1 MRRRTLLK
9 AALTVAAWLKVP
21 GARAWAQEVTFPGA
35 RRDTL
40 DQVAQAVLPA
50 SLGRDGLAAATDEFV
65 QWVRDYRAGAAMSP
79 GYGNPRVRFK
89 APSPAPRYQ
98 AQLEDL
104 ATSRFARADLA
115 ERRRVLAAAF
125 ADAEVQDL
133 TGVPDGKH
141 VGADLMSL
149 WFASPAANDQAFQAQ
164 VGKDTCRRIEDSGAR
179 PAPLAPHAGAGR

>member
-21 GARAWAQEVTFPGA
+21 GVRAWAQEVTFPGT

-40 DQVAQAVLPA
+40 DQVAETVMPA
-50 SLGRDGLAAATDEFV
+50 SLGKAGIAAATDDFV
-65 QWVRDYRAGAAMSP
+65 QWVREYRAGAATSP
-79 GYGNPRVRFK
+79 GYGNPRVRYK
-89 APSPAPRYQ
+89 AASPAPRYQ

-104 ATSRFARADLA
+104 STSRFARADLG
-115 ERRRVLAAAF
+115 ERRRILTQAF
-125 ADAEVQDL
+125 EDAGVQDL

-141 VGADLMSL
+141 VAADLMSL
-149 WFASPAANDQAFQAQ
+149 WFASPAANDRAYEAQ

-179 PAPLAPHAGAGR
+179 PAPLAGGPR